1 MREVLQIVKERN
13 PHLMIDGEMRGD
25 LAMNEAHRKEVMPDS
40 PLKGSANL
48 LVFPDLS
55 SSRISY
61 SLLRGTTTAITVGPI
76 LMGMNKSAHILNPGA
91 SVRRIINMIA
101 YAAVKAQQE

>member
-25 LAMNEAHRKEVMPDS
+25 LAMNEAHRKELMFDS

-55 SSRISY
+55 ASRISY
-61 SLLRGTTTAITVGPI
+61 SFITRHYYGNYRWPD
-76 LMGMNKSAHILNPGA
+76 LNG
-91 SVRRIINMIA
+91 N
-101 YAAVKAQQE
+101 E

>member
-1 MREVLQIVKERN
+1 MQ
-13 PHLMIDGEMRGD
+13 
-25 LAMNEAHRKEVMPDS
+25 
-40 PLKGSANL
+40 NL

-76 LMGMNKSAHILNPGA
+76 LMGMNKSAHILNPSA
-91 SVRRIINMIA
+91 SVRRIINMVA